1 MIGRR
6 SPGRPQPR
14 PTGCKAP
21 TRRSISFVSLQFEYM
36 PSSRCGPHF
45 VRVLSAIDHHRS
57 DAEAEQAPEPDA
69 LHRAFERDVE
79 RRVDEDRYRVA
90 EDEQEQLDPSLV
102 STSARA
108 ENYIQ

>member
-1 MIGRR
+1 MRPKQRSTGR
-6 SPGRPQPR
+6 
-14 PTGCKAP
+14 KAP
-21 TRRSISFVSLQFEYM
+21 SCESMSFASSTLEYVL
-36 PSSRCGPHF
+36 SSQGSSNS
-45 VRVLSAIDHHRS
+45 VGVLSAIDHHRS
-57 DAEAEQAPEPDA
+57 YAEAEQAPEPDA
-69 LHRAFERDVE
+69 LHRAFERAVE